1 MRIKEFFKPTRW
13 KIITFLIL
21 FVIIYLIPYI
31 KVEIDPNTVSIMTS
45 GRYPIIFGFIISL
58 IIFPDILSNIFILND
73 ILVFVGFIVSFILV
87 YVLVLLVVHL
97 IQKKSSVNSKK

>member
-31 KVEIDPNTVSIMTS
+31 KVEIDPNTVSIIAS
-45 GRYPIIFGFIISL
+45 GRYPIIFGFIMSL
-58 IIFPDILSNIFILND
+58 MIFPDILFGTFILNNV
-73 ILVFVGFIVSFILV
+73 LVFVGFIVSFILV
-87 YVLVLLVVHL
+87 YVLACLVVYL
-97 IQKKSSVNSKK
+97 IQKRSFVNSKK

>member
-1 MRIKEFFKPTRW
+1 MNAKDFFKPTKW

-31 KVEIDPNTVSIMTS
+31 KVTIDPNTVSMMAS

-58 IIFPDILSNIFILND
+58 IIFPDILSGTFILND

-87 YVLVLLVVHL
+87 YALACLVVHL
-97 IQKKSSVNSKK
+97 IQKKSFANSKK